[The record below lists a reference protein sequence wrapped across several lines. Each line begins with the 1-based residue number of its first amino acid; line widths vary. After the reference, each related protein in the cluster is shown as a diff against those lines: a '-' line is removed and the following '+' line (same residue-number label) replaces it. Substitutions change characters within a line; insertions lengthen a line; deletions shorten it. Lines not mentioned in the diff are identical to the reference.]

1 MEQIIVTI
9 LLVLAA
15 IADWALFIYALDCD
29 KAKQLEPRKAELGF
43 YFSEL
48 VLVITLV
55 ASWLLK
61 DAILASEWGI
71 MWCVLLLVSVVF
83 GAMACR
89 LFDLQA
95 ERQKQPSEEG

>member
-1 MEQIIVTI
+1 MEQIIV
-9 LLVLAA
+9 LLVAA
-15 IADWALFIYALDCD
+15 IANWALFAYALKCD
-29 KAKQLEPRKAELGF
+29 KAKPQFELRKAELGF

-95 ERQKQPSEEG
+95 ERQKQPSEEE